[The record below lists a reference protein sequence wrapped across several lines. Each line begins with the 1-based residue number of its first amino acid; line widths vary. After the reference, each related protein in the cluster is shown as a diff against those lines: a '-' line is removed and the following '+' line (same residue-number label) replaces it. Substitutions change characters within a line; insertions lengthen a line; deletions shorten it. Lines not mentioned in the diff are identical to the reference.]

1 MDVLRSCES
10 EYERQALLRVPF
22 VPMQS
27 AIGSLASAAEGA
39 FIPYAEKVL
48 ELMKSFLV
56 LTNDADLVARAR
68 ATELVGIVAM
78 AVGRAKMENIFPPF
92 IEAALSVSH
101 LNVCSQ

>member
-1 MDVLRSCES
+1 LTKFFS
-10 EYERQALLRVPF
+10 

-48 ELMKSFLV
+48 ELMKCFMV

-78 AVGRAKMENIFPPF
+78 AVGRARMESILPPF
-92 IEAALSVSH
+92 IEAALSVT
-101 LNVCSQ
+101 